1 VGEAGVGQEIF
12 HKSSSETQ
20 VFTP

>member
-20 VFTP
+20 VVTP